1 MVAAAPVVALFD
13 MDRTLIDTHTAKL
26 YVRFQ
31 RDLGEIGAFET
42 MRTTYWLLQYTF
54 GVIDAKQVALHVSQ
68 GYRGK
73 TDAWLTDR
81 CQRWF
86 QSHVRERISS
96 IGRVRV
102 REHLKAGH
110 AVAIATSAV
119 RQVAEPLARELSIP
133 HLVCSELEVRDGELT
148 GSFNWPLC
156 YGAGKLE
163 RAKALVR
170 SLDARL
176 EQAAFYTDSI
186 TDLPLLEAVG
196 HPIVVNPDTRLRRAA
211 KRRGWLIEDWIA
223 TAAADRNLNR
233 QDAKVAK

>member
-1 MVAAAPVVALFD
+1 MSVAAPVVALFD

-26 YVRFQ
+26 YVQFQ
-31 RDLGEIGAFET
+31 RDLGEIGAFEAV
-42 MRTTYWLLQYTF
+42 RTSYWLLQYTL
-54 GVIDAKQVALHVSQ
+54 GVIDAKQVALHVLQ

-73 TDAWLTDR
+73 TDAWLRDR

-102 REHLKAGH
+102 REHLRAGH

-119 RQVAEPLARELSIP
+119 LQVAEPLAHELSIP

-156 YGAGKLE
+156 YGQGKRE
-163 RAKALVR
+163 RAETLLR
-170 SLDARL
+170 SLGARL
-176 EQAAFYTDSI
+176 EQTAFYTDSI

-196 HPIVVNPDTRLRRAA
+196 HPIVVNPDARLRRAA

-223 TAAADRNLNR
+223 TAAAAARDTAPQR
-233 QDAKVAK
+233 

>member
-1 MVAAAPVVALFD
+1 MPTGAPSVALFD

-26 YVRFQ
+26 YVRYQ
-31 RDLGEIGAFET
+31 RDLGEIGVLET
-42 MRTTYWLLQYTF
+42 LRTSYWLLQYTI
-54 GVIDAKQVALHVSQ
+54 GVIKAEEVALHVLE

-86 QSHVRERISS
+86 QSHVREHISNV
-96 IGRVRV
+96 GRARVRD
-102 REHLKAGH
+102 HLQAGH

-119 RQVAEPLARELSIP
+119 RQIAEPLARELSIP

-148 GSFNWPLC
+148 GSFNRPLC
-156 YGAGKLE
+156 YAAGKLE

-176 EQAAFYTDSI
+176 EDTAFYTDSI

-196 HPIVVNPDTRLRRAA
+196 HPIVVNPDARLRRAA
-211 KRRGWLIEDWIA
+211 RQRGWIIEDWIA
-223 TAAADRNLNR
+223 AAGAAPD
-233 QDAKVAK
+233 VAPQR